1 MAITEPN
8 LQDLILMSKSVHKLT
23 SNTCFGKTVPK
34 VNWHTNKSLYALPQ
48 ILTNDANLISFWD
61 EKLIFRFYTRD
72 LYFLK
77 AVFPL
82 CMFFILDAETPLVF
96 MATVTFYCLSQ
107 IFTYQHYYYTVSFLE
122 HSTMLLKLESLSDML
137 LTFKLQFY
145 NAQERNHLSSNDKLY
160 CGMVDWQIALSLI
173 YPPFP

>member
-23 SNTCFGKTVPK
+23 SNTCFGKAVPK

-122 HSTMLLKLESLSDML
+122 HSTMLLKLESLSDICCSL
-137 LTFKLQFY
+137 LNCNFIKHKKGITR
-145 NAQERNHLSSNDKLY
+145 AQMINCIAEWSTDK
-160 CGMVDWQIALSLI
+160 
-173 YPPFP
+173 